1 MSNTRRSGQIITK
14 GKEEWLVRI
23 FRGRDEAG
31 RKLYHSKVIHGNK
44 SDAQKYLTAKQRQQD
59 TGAFVETSKQT
70 LDEHLDNWLASVK
83 ARVAEQTYT
92 SYETLLRVHVRPT
105 LGHLRLT
112 SVKIND
118 VQAML
123 STMQKKDLSP
133 RTVRYAHAV
142 LSMVMR
148 KAIELD
154 YLIKNPCDFVELPRQ
169 IREETRAMSP
179 SQATEFLRAAS
190 ADQHR
195 LVFELALVTGM
206 RPEEYLGLFWSD
218 VDLNRGVVSV
228 KRALVWLKGGFKF
241 GEPKTK
247 GSRRSIPL
255 PGSLLA
261 KLKKHRREQLEKK
274 LKLGTAYSNIELVF
288 ATALGTPIHY
298 RNLTQRHYVKIL
310 KVAGL
315 EGEGFVLYSLRH
327 TCATLLLAAGENPK
341 VVSERLGHA
350 SVKMTLDTYSHVLP
364 DMQRSASER
373 LDKMLYG

>member
-1 MSNTRRSGQIITK
+1 MSNTRRSGQIIAK
-14 GKEEWLVRI
+14 GKEKWLVRI
-23 FRGRDEAG
+23 FRGRDVAG
-31 RKLYHSKVIHGNK
+31 RKLYHSKVIYGNK

-92 SYETLLRVHVRPT
+92 SYETLLRVHVRPA
-105 LGHLRLT
+105 LGYLRLT
-112 SVKIND
+112 SIKIND

-123 STMQKKDLSP
+123 STMQKNDLSP

-142 LSMVMR
+142 LSMAMR

-190 ADQHR
+190 ADQHG